1 MEKVEA
7 VEANLQETE
16 RVQWQRRPKT
26 LCPWQDILPIQMES
40 DEFWRQDQLVLDIAI
55 KTDQRG
61 IGGWEAVGPV
71 IYLQVYW

>member
-26 LCPWQDILPIQMES
+26 LVPGRIFCQSKWEVMDS
-40 DEFWRQDQLVLDIAI
+40 DSTTSLS
-55 KTDQRG
+55 
-61 IGGWEAVGPV
+61 
-71 IYLQVYW
+71 